1 VSWRTLSIAIAL
13 FVSLLTVPAYAG
25 TTLIA
30 QRSSKT
36 ASGLYISHN
45 LRPGHRY
52 RLEIISR
59 GHRPV
64 IGTGFEYFTYIQK
77 RRLYVGHQP
86 LNLHGTTPMSTTF
99 TQPSGKKPAEWSLAE
114 NLVLRRGRGLTVKLF
129 DLGAQK

>member
-1 VSWRTLSIAIAL
+1 MAIA
-13 FVSLLTVPAYAG
+13 FAATLLTLPAYAR

-30 QRSSKT
+30 QRSSKN

-45 LRPGHRY
+45 LKPGHRY
-52 RLEIISR
+52 RLQVVSR

-64 IGTGFEYFTYIQK
+64 VGIGFQYFTYIQR

-99 TQPSGKKPAEWSLAE
+99 TQPAGTKLSEWSLAE
-114 NLVLRRGRGLTVKLF
+114 NLVLRRGRGLTVRLF
-129 DLGAQK
+129 DLGVHR